1 PFTVQL
7 DTPKRHLG
15 EALSLLNV
23 KSEEIQR
30 LERELAHE
38 RQSSETARHELTKI
52 TQECE
57 ALRSSV
63 TEERSRLHAERTGL
77 EERRKRWTE
86 DRAAWVE
93 EIERWRHAHDDLD
106 MVTSTAK
113 ATWASEREVLINER
127 DELSRKVTE
136 LGASVDAV
144 AAAKLSAEKD
154 RDFFREQYA
163 QASSYVSSVRG
174 ENVELEGRVAIAESQ
189 AKEGV
194 AAIKA
199 LFEAKVKALQD
210 DVHRWKMLAEILQ
223 MKDSRTN
230 DDVRKRAA
238 QAAELEAFCKK
249 LLQENDS
256 LQADLRKLGR
266 AQQRV
271 SVHRN
276 KLQRKVVSL
285 VKDKAGLKMKL

>member
-1 PFTVQL
+1 M
-7 DTPKRHLG
+7 
-15 EALSLLNV
+15 LNV

-38 RQSSETARHELTKI
+38 RQSSETTRAELTKVA
-52 TQECE
+52 QECE
-57 ALRSSV
+57 ALHSSV
-63 TEERSRLHAERTGL
+63 AEERSRLNAERTGL
-77 EERRKRWTE
+77 EERRKRWSE
-86 DRAAWVE
+86 DRVMWVE
-93 EIERWRHAHDDLD
+93 EVERWKHAHDVWEEQRRELSKEHSKPPDHVTSLSGDSMMTPPAEKLQDPD
-106 MVTSTAK
+106 MVTSSAM
-113 ATWASEREVLINER
+113 ATWASEREVLTKER

-199 LFEAKVKALQD
+199 LFEVCTDHLSTLTVPRSQ
-210 DVHRWKMLAEILQ
+210 W
-223 MKDSRTN
+223 
-230 DDVRKRAA
+230 VRR
-238 QAAELEAFCKK
+238 
-249 LLQENDS
+249 
-256 LQADLRKLGR
+256 RR
-266 AQQRV
+266 
-271 SVHRN
+271 
-276 KLQRKVVSL
+276 
-285 VKDKAGLKMKL
+285 

>member
-1 PFTVQL
+1 MSYIRTDPHPFTVQL
-7 DTPKRHLG
+7 DTPKRHLS

-93 EIERWRHAHDDLD
+93 EIERWRHAHDVWEKQRRELPREHFKPPDHATSLNGDSMMTPPAEKTQDLD

-144 AAAKLSAEKD
+144 AAAKMSAEKD

-199 LFEAKVKALQD
+199 LFEVCTDHLSTFTVSRLQ
-210 DVHRWKMLAEILQ
+210 W
-223 MKDSRTN
+223 
-230 DDVRKRAA
+230 VRR
-238 QAAELEAFCKK
+238 
-249 LLQENDS
+249 
-256 LQADLRKLGR
+256 RR
-266 AQQRV
+266 
-271 SVHRN
+271 
-276 KLQRKVVSL
+276 
-285 VKDKAGLKMKL
+285 